1 MTGNLED
8 QTKRTMDGI
17 KQTFDAAGASFKDV
31 CVALLEFN
39 FMLAKL
45 ILIPPLLPLK
55 FEGRL
60 FGHRLGLYLVS
71 IELMDAAEN
80 G

>member
-1 MTGNLED
+1 LRFQRGC
-8 QTKRTMDGI
+8 RAGGI
-17 KQTFDAAGASFKDV
+17 ELGRIARDCRRAPRDR
-31 CVALLEFN
+31 VALLEFN